1 MSGAPDRFRLKRV
14 YAPAAPEDGLRV
26 LVDRLW
32 ARGLTK
38 EKAHVDLWLKAVAPS
53 DALRRRLHADPRPS
67 AALWDEFCDA
77 YAREL
82 AEEPARAAVRELM
95 EKAAQG
101 PVTLLFAAKDET
113 HNNALA
119 LKEWLEAHPRPDLS
133 R

>member
-1 MSGAPDRFRLKRV
+1 MSRASDRFRLKRV
-14 YAPAAPEDGLRV
+14 YEAPAPEDGLRV

-32 ARGLTK
+32 PRGLSTHW
-38 EKAHVDLWLKAVAPS
+38 AHVDLWLKAIAPS

-67 AALWDEFCDA
+67 AAIWDEFCDA

-82 AEEPARAAVRELM
+82 DEEPARTAVRELT
-95 EKAAQG
+95 EKAAQGG
-101 PVTLLFAAKDET
+101 PVTLLFGAKDET

-119 LKEWLEAHPRPDLS
+119 LKTWLEAHS